1 MVERPSRTDRSAP
14 ASAEEE
20 ARGRLTVLAYLPE
33 SLHMPL
39 ALYAVLLVSLL
50 VIGLGVRTSVRAR
63 RHRRKR
69 RQAQKAIAKINA
81 FEHPGQRIAYLLK
94 IGPVNR
100 ESVVEGKSGSEGEDL
115 GGRRSTEHKKRAT
128 KIYH

>member
-39 ALYAVLLVSLL
+39 ALYAVLLVALL
-50 VIGLGVRTSVRAR
+50 AIGLGVRTSVRAR

-81 FEHPGQRIAYLLK
+81 FEHPGQRIAYLRK
-94 IGPVNR
+94 IDPF
-100 ESVVEGKSGSEGEDL
+100 EI
-115 GGRRSTEHKKRAT
+115 GRASCRVRVCP
-128 KIYH
+128 YG